1 MIILWKKLTQCILMF
16 RLVSNAFLLTQV
28 FQMSSNSTTTSSAQ
42 PRGGSPVPPTTRPV
56 IRRED
61 AERLLLNIIEARTT
75 SYASDLESS
84 LDHAYF
90 IVNAMLEANR
100 SEGSEGSEGSPNT
113 DIFSEMIRLI
123 NDARDVM
130 FDTDY
135 TDADGFPLD
144 YVNPRAVPFIIR
156 LNDKY
161 VELINQ
167 TTQIE

>member
-1 MIILWKKLTQCILMF
+1 
-16 RLVSNAFLLTQV
+16 
-28 FQMSSNSTTTSSAQ
+28 MSSISTTTSSAQ
-42 PRGGSPVPPTTRPV
+42 PRGGSPVPASALEATRPI

-90 IVNAMLEANR
+90 IVNAMHEANRR
-100 SEGSEGSEGSPNT
+100 SEGSPTT

-135 TDADGFPLD
+135 IDADGFPLD